1 MYHLIGSDGR
11 QYGPATL
18 EQLQRWVAEGRVNN
32 RTLVRPEGAADWRPL
47 AEWTG
52 QAPPPLPPMT
62 APPPL
67 PAMAGVPALPDVG
80 DDARVGWLRRHF
92 RRHERRSPGDYLWRV
107 TLEAF
112 LIAMAVAIL
121 LSLMGVEDRDIG
133 DLGTFAVAA
142 ILVAPWLETLLLQ
155 MLPVGLA
162 RLCGAGRSAQLILS
176 MVVFAVLH
184 FMAGLATGLAAGIVS
199 GFYLAFTYTHWR
211 RHSRTR
217 AFLMTTT
224 QHMIHNTAAVVILLA
239 VWPF

>member
-18 EQLQRWVAEGRVNN
+18 EQLQRWVAEGRVNG
-32 RTLVRPEGAADWRPL
+32 RTLVQPVGAAGWRPL

-52 QAPPPLPPMT
+52 QTPPPLPL
-62 APPPL
+62 AALPPPL
-67 PAMAGVPALPDVG
+67 PMNWLPHGSVE

-121 LSLMGVEDRDIG
+121 LSLLGVADREIEVDFE
-133 DLGTFAVAA
+133 TFAVLA

-162 RLCGAGRSAQLILS
+162 RLCGAGRSVQLILS
-176 MVVFAVLH
+176 MVVFAALH
-184 FMAGLATGLAAGIVS
+184 FIEGVGTGLAAGIVL

-217 AFLMTTT
+217 AFWMTTA
-224 QHMIHNTAAVVILLA
+224 QHMIHNTVAVMLGVL
-239 VWPF
+239 WPS

>member
-1 MYHLIGSDGR
+1 MYHIIGSDGR

-18 EQLQRWVAEGRVNN
+18 EQLQRWVAEGRVNG
-32 RTLVRPEGAADWRPL
+32 RTLVQPAGSGAWRPMD
-47 AEWTG
+47 EWTG
-52 QAPPPLPPMT
+52 QAAPAVAPPPALPPPLPLNW
-62 APPPL
+62 PPQG
-67 PAMAGVPALPDVG
+67 AME
-80 DDARVGWLRRHF
+80 DDARAGWLRRHF

-121 LSLMGVEDRDIG
+121 LGLLGVADREIR
-133 DLGTFAVAA
+133 DLGTFAVLA

-176 MVVFAVLH
+176 MVVFAALH
-184 FMAGLATGLAAGIVS
+184 FIEGIGTGLAAGIVG

-217 AFLMTTT
+217 AFWMTTA
-224 QHMIHNTAAVVILLA
+224 QHTIHNTAIVIFVIL
-239 VWPF
+239 WPV

>member
-1 MYHLIGSDGR
+1 MYHIIGSDGR

-18 EQLQRWVAEGRVNN
+18 EQLQRWVAEGRVNG
-32 RTLVRPEGAADWRPL
+32 RTLVQPAGAGAWRPL
-47 AEWTG
+47 DEWTG
-52 QAPPPLPPMT
+52 QAAPAVAPPPALPPPLPLPMNW
-62 APPPL
+62 PPHG
-67 PAMAGVPALPDVG
+67 AVE

-121 LSLMGVEDRDIG
+121 LSLLGVADREIAVDFE
-133 DLGTFAVAA
+133 TFAVLA

-162 RLCGAGRSAQLILS
+162 RLCGAGRSVQLILS
-176 MVVFAVLH
+176 MVVFAALH
-184 FMAGLATGLAAGIVS
+184 FAEGLATGLAAGIVL

-217 AFLMTTT
+217 AFWMTTA
-224 QHMIHNTAAVVILLA
+224 QHMIHNTVAFILMGK
-239 VWPF
+239 

>member
-1 MYHLIGSDGR
+1 
-11 QYGPATL
+11 
-18 EQLQRWVAEGRVNN
+18 
-32 RTLVRPEGAADWRPL
+32 
-47 AEWTG
+47 
-52 QAPPPLPPMT
+52 MT

-67 PAMAGVPALPDVG
+67 PAMAWVPALPDVG

-112 LIAMAVAIL
+112 LITVTVAIL
-121 LSLMGVEDRDIG
+121 IGLLGVADREIVG
-133 DLGTFAVAA
+133 DYETFLVLA

-162 RLCGAGRSAQLILS
+162 RLCGAGRSVQLILS
-176 MVVFAVLH
+176 MIVFAAQH
-184 FMAGLATGLAAGIVS
+184 FMAGLGTGLAAGVVG

-217 AFLMTTT
+217 AFWMTTA
-224 QHMIHNTAAVVILLA
+224 QHMIHNTGAVILMG
-239 VWPF
+239 VWNS

>member
-1 MYHLIGSDGR
+1 MYHIIGSDGR

-18 EQLQRWVAEGRVNN
+18 EQLQRWVAEGRVNG
-32 RTLVRPEGAADWRPL
+32 RTLVQPAGSGAWRPMD
-47 AEWTG
+47 EWTG
-52 QAPPPLPPMT
+52 QAAPAVAPPPALPPPLPLNW
-62 APPPL
+62 PPQG
-67 PAMAGVPALPDVG
+67 AME
-80 DDARVGWLRRHF
+80 DDARAGWLRRHF

-112 LIAMAVAIL
+112 LITMAVAIL
-121 LSLMGVEDRDIG
+121 LSLLGVADREIR
-133 DLGTFAVAA
+133 DLGTFAVLA

-176 MVVFAVLH
+176 MVVFAALH
-184 FMAGLATGLAAGIVS
+184 FIEGVGTGLAAGVVG

-217 AFLMTTT
+217 AFWMTTA
-224 QHMIHNTAAVVILLA
+224 QHMIHNTAIVILVIL
-239 VWPF
+239 WPV

>member
-18 EQLQRWVAEGRVNN
+18 EQLQRWVAEGRVNS
-32 RTLVRPEGAADWRPL
+32 RTLVQPVGAAGWRPL

-52 QAPPPLPPMT
+52 QTPPPLPPMT

-67 PAMAGVPALPDVG
+67 PAMAWVPALPDVG

-107 TLEAF
+107 TLETF
-112 LIAMAVAIL
+112 LITVTVAIL
-121 LSLMGVEDRDIG
+121 IGLLGVEDREIKKDFE
-133 DLGTFAVAA
+133 TFAISA
-142 ILVAPWLETLLLQ
+142 ILIAPWLETLLLQ

-162 RLCGAGRSAQLILS
+162 RLCGAGRSVQLILS
-176 MVVFAVLH
+176 MIVFAALH
-184 FMAGLATGLAAGIVS
+184 FMGSLASGLGPGIVG

-217 AFLMTTT
+217 AFWMTTA
-224 QHMIHNTAAVVILLA
+224 QHMIHNTGAVILMG
-239 VWPF
+239 VWNY

>member
-1 MYHLIGSDGR
+1 MYHIIGSDGR

-18 EQLQRWVAEGRVNN
+18 EQLQRWVAEGRVSG
-32 RTLVRPEGAADWRPL
+32 RTLVQPVGSGAWRPL
-47 AEWTG
+47 DEWTG
-52 QAPPPLPPMT
+52 QAAPAVAPPPALPPPLPLNW
-62 APPPL
+62 PPQG
-67 PAMAGVPALPDVG
+67 AVE

-121 LSLMGVEDRDIG
+121 LGLLGVEDREIG
-133 DLGTFAVAA
+133 DPGTFAVLA

-176 MVVFAVLH
+176 MIVFAALH
-184 FMAGLATGLAAGIVS
+184 FIEGVGTGLAAGVVG

-217 AFLMTTT
+217 AFWMTTA
-224 QHMIHNTAAVVILLA
+224 QHAIHNTVFHILCALGL
-239 VWPF
+239 